1 MIRQP
6 TKESSVS
13 VRATSV
19 ILWIGGAVVLA
30 IGLVI
35 VSSSGHRKGSAA
47 LTPPP
52 DAARGRDSVAQAVA
66 DPQRAS
72 KPNQPVAPAVVAVT
86 AGEAP
91 SLKSLDDTSSVKIPP
106 APEQATS
113 APERRTTSNPKQDDR
128 VQPAS
133 AVAPAPFSPSPA
145 TPSTPATEES
155 NTSAPS
161 ALTSSPGTVNS
172 YGYYRMRRRRLRR
185 VSLSLP
191 TEQQPVASN

>member
-19 ILWIGGAVVLA
+19 IPWIGGAVVLA

-35 VSSSGHRKGSAA
+35 VSSSGHRKDSAA

-52 DAARGRDSVAQAVA
+52 NAVLGRDSVAQAVA

-86 AGEAP
+86 AGDAP
-91 SLKSLDDTSSVKIPP
+91 SLKSSADTSSLK
-106 APEQATS
+106 ES
-113 APERRTTSNPKQDDR
+113 ASTRAAALCPRTRSN
-128 VQPAS
+128 V
-133 AVAPAPFSPSPA
+133 
-145 TPSTPATEES
+145 ES
-155 NTSAPS
+155 KT
-161 ALTSSPGTVNS
+161 G
-172 YGYYRMRRRRLRR
+172 
-185 VSLSLP
+185 
-191 TEQQPVASN
+191 

>member
-13 VRATSV
+13 VRASSV

-35 VSSSGHRKGSAA
+35 VSSSGHRKDSAA
-47 LTPPP
+47 ATPPP

-72 KPNQPVAPAVVAVT
+72 KPNQPVAPAAVAVT
-86 AGEAP
+86 AGDAP

-106 APEQATS
+106 APEQASS
-113 APERRTTSNPKQDDR
+113 APDAGQRPTRSTTIMCSR
-128 VQPAS
+128 
-133 AVAPAPFSPSPA
+133 PAP
-145 TPSTPATEES
+145 
-155 NTSAPS
+155 
-161 ALTSSPGTVNS
+161 LRPGP
-172 YGYYRMRRRRLRR
+172 LRR
-185 VSLSLP
+185 HRQPLP
-191 TEQQPVASN
+191 AGD